1 MANFT
6 LATPSQAQIWSKKFR
21 QEYVRA
27 STYSDFM
34 SPDGDNIITVKNE
47 LTNKKGTLIHC
58 PVFGKVRGTPND
70 GTSALVGNE
79 KSLSNY
85 SVGFQTKVVRDAI
98 NIPITEDV
106 KTEMDLHAI
115 ADTSLKRYAA
125 ELLKNDISAAFNSIP
140 VVNTTAGLEDTTV
153 AYGSASA
160 GQLNAFCAANVDRVT
175 FVGGSNTGTMSTSL
189 ATVAASTGKL
199 SADVLSAIKDQA
211 DATANGSNFAITPYL
226 TKNGQPWYVLWV
238 NAAGYRQLRSDS
250 AIFQSTKDAT
260 PREKDSDE
268 NPLFTGGDL
277 IWDGIII
284 KKQRD
289 YGNIGTVGA
298 SSATVAQAQLCGIET
313 VFMGYSMKTR
323 MTHKNEDD
331 YQFNTGVGFMD
342 YRGQTLSS
350 VGGLM
355 TSCVKIFHAS

>member
-6 LATPSQAQIWSKKFR
+6 LATPSQAQIWSKNFR
-21 QEYVRA
+21 TEYVRA
-27 STYSDFM
+27 STHADFM
-34 SPDGDNIITVKNE
+34 SPDGDNLITVKNE
-47 LTNKKGTLIHC
+47 LTNKAGTLIHC
-58 PVFGKVRGTPND
+58 SVFGKIRGTPND
-70 GTSALVGNE
+70 GTTALVGNE
-79 KSLSNY
+79 KSLTNY
-85 SVGFQTKVVRDAI
+85 SVGFQTKVVRDAVT
-98 NIPITEDV
+98 IPITEDM
-106 KTEMDLHAI
+106 KTEIDLHKV

-125 ELLKNDISAAFNSIP
+125 ELLKSDLNAAYNSYP
-140 VVNTTAGLEDTTV
+140 VVNSTAGLEDTTV
-153 AYGSASA
+153 SYAGASA
-160 GQLNAFCAANVDRVT
+160 GQLNAFCAANSDRVT
-175 FVGGSNTGTMSTSL
+175 FVGGSNTGTMATSL
-189 ATVAASTGKL
+189 ATVAASMGQL
-199 SADVLSAIKDQA
+199 SASVLSAIKDQA

-238 NAAGYRQLRSDS
+238 NAAGYRQLRSDA

-277 IWDGIII
+277 IWDGMII
-284 KKQRD
+284 KKNRD
-289 YGNIGTVGA
+289 YGTIGTVGA
-298 SSATVAQAQLCGIET
+298 SSAPVAQAQLCGVET
-313 VFMGYSMKTR
+313 LFMGYSMKTK

-331 YQFNTGVGFMD
+331 YQFNAGVGFMD